1 MTDLDAI
8 RSALGQSY
16 AAIENL
22 CAGMSPAQWR
32 AQSLCPDWTV
42 RAVVGHLAGIEQTLP
57 SRRGLPRC
65 SVSAAR
71 TWPRS
76 ARTTWPGRPP

>member
-42 RAVVGHLAGIEQTLP
+42 RAVVGHLAGIEQMLAAGCRAAPTSCRP
-57 SRRGLPRC
+57 STG
-65 SVSAAR
+65 
-71 TWPRS
+71 
-76 ARTTWPGRPP
+76 